1 VAAVAQPTIQEP
13 ISYIAPTLPSASSL
27 LTLPL
32 EAALQ
37 STRWARA
44 LTPEQY
50 ARACAETI
58 DRMVPAGGYVARRG
72 EPVEAWLGV
81 VEGLL
86 KINADSA
93 AGKSVTFAGVPTGGW
108 LGEGSLLKD
117 EPRRYDVVAL
127 RDSRV
132 ALMPRA
138 TFEWLLNSSIT
149 FNRFLLE
156 QLNERLGQFIA
167 MVEYD
172 RLLDIDARVARCLAA
187 LYNPLLYPGTAR
199 QLEISQ
205 EEVGYLSGASRQ
217 RVNQALQVLEREHL
231 LKVEYGGITILDVEG
246 LRHFRA

>member
-1 VAAVAQPTIQEP
+1 VPADPAFD
-13 ISYIAPTLPSASSL
+13 
-27 LTLPL
+27 LPL
-32 EAALQ
+32 SDALKA
-37 STRWARA
+37 SRWARE
-44 LTPEQY
+44 LTPGQF
-50 ARACAETI
+50 ARVLAETTE
-58 DRMVPAGGYVARRG
+58 RAVPAGGYIARKG

-81 VEGLL
+81 IDGLV

-93 AGKSVTFAGVPTGGW
+93 AGKSVTFAGVTTGGW
-108 LGEGSLLKD
+108 LGEGSMLKD
-117 EPRRYDVVAL
+117 EARRYDVVAL

-132 ALMPRA
+132 AYLPRA
-138 TFEWLLNSSIT
+138 TFEWLLGISIP

-167 MVEYD
+167 MVEHD
-172 RLLDIDARVARCLAA
+172 RLLDVDARVARCLAA
-187 LYNPLLYPGTAR
+187 LYNPLLYPGTTR
-199 QLEISQ
+199 LLQISQ